1 MINKK
6 VVSDKKLTQIFN
18 YKWLL
23 LLVPLIYTLSV
34 LYYPII
40 NIIKLS
46 FIDESG
52 FTLEYIKNVFT
63 EPLYLEVLKNTLKI
77 AFFVTILSLLISY
90 PISYYMAITQS
101 NHLKKFILGLVMIT
115 LWISLLVRTF
125 TWTVILQDHG
135 IINSLLMDLGLIE
148 QPLKLLYTNTSVV
161 IGMTHVL
168 VPYMILSLY
177 SVMDSIDH
185 RLIQA
190 AKGLGARPSKAFY
203 QVFLPLSVP
212 GILSGSLIVFVMSLG
227 YFITPSLLGGNNSMM
242 ISKLIEQNIQA
253 TLNWNLASALSILLL
268 GTTLLLLGIS
278 AWVSRFSP
286 MFKEER

>member
-1 MINKK
+1 MYKK
-6 VVSDKKLTQIFN
+6 VVSGKNIIQIFN

-23 LLVPLIYTLSV
+23 LIVPLFYTLSV

-46 FIDESG
+46 FVDDSG
-52 FTLEYIKNVFT
+52 FTLAHIKDVLT
-63 EPLYLEVLKNTLKI
+63 EPLYIEVLKNTFKI

-90 PISYYMAITQS
+90 PISYYMAITHS
-101 NHLKKFILGLVMIT
+101 NKLKKFILGLVMIT

-125 TWTVILQDHG
+125 TWSVILQDHG
-135 IINSLLMDLGLIE
+135 IVNRLLMNLGLIE

-168 VPYMILSLY
+168 IPYMILSLY
-177 SVMDSIDH
+177 SVMDSIDL

-190 AKGLGARPSKAFY
+190 AQGLGARPSKAFY
-203 QVFLPLSVP
+203 QVFLPLSAH
-212 GILSGSLIVFVMSLG
+212 GILSSSLIVFVMSLG

-268 GTTLLLLGIS
+268 GATLLLLGIS
-278 AWVSRFSP
+278 AWLSRFSP
-286 MFKEER
+286 MIKEER